1 MSAHNDKKYLILP
14 CIVAAL
20 ASLCALMAASTVAAE
35 PGLTQDDDSNLRR
48 FALIVANNDSVDPGV
63 EPLQYADDDGAR
75 YFEMF
80 SSLSTRA
87 ELLTTLDSESQ
98 RVFPGVT
105 EETRPP
111 TRTSLKLTVESLKAD
126 IKQARKAGYETE
138 MYVVFTGHGNVGPEG
153 NGYLSLADSKLERD
167 ELFRQVIEPL
177 GADFTHLIIDA
188 CHAYFMV
195 NSRGGSGDDWEDDRS
210 GQTLNRQLNAYLT
223 REQKESRQTR
233 RTVGVIVSTA
243 GTAEVHEWSKFRGG
257 VFSHELRSGL
267 LGAADANGDGQVTY
281 PEIEAYLVAAN
292 AAVTNPKAKINVYAE
307 APAQDR
313 SRPLTELGAYEEAT
327 LLTIPGGVSGR
338 YHLEDAR
345 GVRYAD
351 FHVDGSVPTRIALLR
366 EPLGQDGGYYL
377 QHDGQQA
384 YIPLTS
390 DDVTSAKLAYSEV
403 SQQARGSVDEAFR
416 SDLFKTPFGP
426 SFVAGFDAGRRN
438 AEMTSAGGSGAEPKQ
453 WDLEPYLAVGGAT
466 ALDISVFKA
475 SAQFETALDMTFR
488 HESGWGVGP
497 FASYGVAFERSDDG
511 ASRLYNLHRVAA
523 GISGSYRWQ
532 LTPVFDLTPRLRAG
546 YQVVISGADTASSDP
561 LGARVGASLSAGFQF
576 NSGLSAIIEGG
587 VAGDIYTVSTATEV
601 EENFQAVPFGRIGLR
616 F

>member
-1 MSAHNDKKYLILP
+1 MRAHNDRTYLSLA
-14 CIVAAL
+14 CIVAAM
-20 ASLCALMAASTVAAE
+20 ASLCAVMATSTVAAE

-98 RVFPGVT
+98 RVFPEVT
-105 EETRPP
+105 DQTRPP
-111 TRTSLKLTVESLKAD
+111 TRTALKQTVESLKSD
-126 IKQARKAGYETE
+126 IKEARKAGYETE

-167 ELFRQVIEPL
+167 DLFRQIIEPL

-195 NSRGGSGDDWEDDRS
+195 NSRGGSGDDWQDDRS

-223 REQKESRQTR
+223 RKQKKSRQTR

-307 APAQDR
+307 APAQDQ

-438 AEMTSAGGSGAEPKQ
+438 AEISGGGGGTAQPDR
-453 WDLEPYLAVGGAT
+453 WNLEPYLAMGAAT
-466 ALDISVFKA
+466 ALDISTFA
-475 SAQFETALDMTFR
+475 SSAQYETALDVTFR
-488 HESGWGVGP
+488 HDSGWGVGP
-497 FASYGVAFERSDDG
+497 YASYGVAFDRSND
-511 ASRLYNLHRVAA
+511 RLNSLHRISA

-546 YQVVISGADTASSDP
+546 YQVVIANSFSASSDP
-561 LGARVGASLSAGFQF
+561 LGARVGASLSAGFRF

-587 VAGDIYTVSTATEV
+587 VAGDIYTVSTATAV
-601 EENFQAVPFGRIGLR
+601 QENVQPVPFGRIGLR